1 MQADFLVRGWA
12 DGFPLV
18 PPTERAV
25 GALLRSTRRGPGDVI
40 ATLEP
45 GFGIA
50 TVEKLAI
57 NAVMAGCGPE
67 HLPLLIAAVRCLA
80 EPKMY
85 IRNKA
90 MSTGPHAPLVLV
102 NGPKGRAA
110 SLNSGMCALGP
121 GAPSASNTV
130 LGRAVRLT
138 MMNVGHTY
146 VGVSAMD
153 TIGSPLKYSLC
164 CAENEA
170 ASPWEPY
177 HVTRGYAREASTVT
191 VHFVYGICELHDF
204 KSTTP
209 EHLAEVFATAATNV
223 AQVGTGLW
231 LVGRRADPRYK
242 TEEKEHNTLFICP
255 EHAQIFAREGW
266 GRARIQDALYKAARV
281 PFRTLTLNKEPKA
294 MAIAHPQLGWL
305 ADHPDLPLP
314 VGVTPD
320 GQLSRD
326 LGIATAWEPSAD
338 HRRWTFT
345 LRRGVRFHN
354 GDELT
359 SSDVKWSLLRAI
371 SKRSTTG
378 YAGVLRALLQDIET
392 PAPDRVVIVTKE
404 PTLVIPP
411 YLSRALSSEGMILP
425 RKYVEAVGDDMFA
438 QKPIGSGPYRF
449 VEQVT
454 GSHVKLTAVERHWR
468 LGTPKYRIVTF
479 RVVPEEATR
488 MAMVRRGDVDVADV

>member
-1 MQADFLVRGWA
+1 TPRDPEPRGEDGRALGEAGAPAPDARGRHDRPLLEHEGGRRRRAGPDGGAPAREVRGDDVPAVHGLGRLAHAPLHRGRRRSHRDGSRRGGRHDSGLRVVHVVGGPRHGRAGAAGDPDRALHRADVRARRAPECRELRPGGLPLAVVPLPFTNQTPRDIQGMAERAFDQVQAGLTRPVEAAKAVERPPLDERLRYDGDDLLDAWGRMQTDFLARGWS

-25 GALLRSTRRGPGDVI
+25 AALLRSTRRGPADPI

-110 SLNSGMCALGP
+110 NLNSGMCALGP

-146 VGVSAMD
+146 VGVSDMD

-170 ASPWEPY
+170 ESPWEPY
-177 HVTRGYAREASTVT
+177 HVSRGFARDASTIT

-204 KSTTP
+204 RSTAP
-209 EHLAEVFATAATNV
+209 DDLVQVFATAATNV

-231 LVGRRADPRYK
+231 LIGRRADPRSK

-255 EHAQIFAREGW
+255 
-266 GRARIQDALYKAARV
+266 
-281 PFRTLTLNKEPKA
+281 
-294 MAIAHPQLGWL
+294 
-305 ADHPDLPLP
+305 
-314 VGVTPD
+314 
-320 GQLSRD
+320 
-326 LGIATAWEPSAD
+326 
-338 HRRWTFT
+338 
-345 LRRGVRFHN
+345 
-354 GDELT
+354 
-359 SSDVKWSLLRAI
+359 
-371 SKRSTTG
+371 
-378 YAGVLRALLQDIET
+378 
-392 PAPDRVVIVTKE
+392 
-404 PTLVIPP
+404 
-411 YLSRALSSEGMILP
+411 
-425 RKYVEAVGDDMFA
+425 
-438 QKPIGSGPYRF
+438 
-449 VEQVT
+449 
-454 GSHVKLTAVERHWR
+454 
-468 LGTPKYRIVTF
+468 
-479 RVVPEEATR
+479 
-488 MAMVRRGDVDVADV
+488 

>member
-1 MQADFLVRGWA
+1 MVELERRGIPTVIFTATAFVHDARRSAQSFGLAGLPLAVVPTPLTNQRPEDIHRMAEAAFDEIVAGLTRPVEAFTGGDRPPIDERLVYEGADLLVAWDRMNRDFLARGWS

-18 PPTERAV
+18 APTDRAV
-25 GALLRSTRRGPGDVI
+25 DAMLAGTARDRGEII

-57 NAVMAGCGPE
+57 SAVMAGCGPE

-80 EPKMY
+80 EPRMY
-85 IRNKA
+85 LRNKA

-102 NGPKGRAA
+102 NGPKGRLAN
-110 SLNSGMCALGP
+110 LNSGMCALGP
-121 GAPSASNTV
+121 GGPSASNSV

-146 VGVSAMD
+146 VGVSDMD

-242 TEEKEHNTLFICP
+242 TEEKEHNTLLICP

-294 MAIAHPQLGWL
+294 MAAAHPELGWL
-305 ADHPDLPLP
+305 ADHPDLPVP
-314 VGVTPD
+314 VVESPDCFDIAVVGGAAGRGAYFYGAGEPVTVP
-320 GQLSRD
+320 
-326 LGIATAWEPSAD
+326 
-338 HRRWTFT
+338 
-345 LRRGVRFHN
+345 
-354 GDELT
+354 
-359 SSDVKWSLLRAI
+359 
-371 SKRSTTG
+371 
-378 YAGVLRALLQDIET
+378 
-392 PAPDRVVIVTKE
+392 
-404 PTLVIPP
+404 
-411 YLSRALSSEGMILP
+411 
-425 RKYVEAVGDDMFA
+425 VED
-438 QKPIGSGPYRF
+438 
-449 VEQVT
+449 
-454 GSHVKLTAVERHWR
+454 
-468 LGTPKYRIVTF
+468 
-479 RVVPEEATR
+479 
-488 MAMVRRGDVDVADV
+488 